1 MSITSIFTML
11 GGLGLF
17 LYGMHMMSVGLEN
30 VAGNSLKK
38 ILEKITSNRFV
49 GVLIGAGI
57 TAVIQ
62 SSSATTV
69 MVVGFVNS
77 GLMKLNQAV
86 WIIMGANI
94 GTTITGQLIALNVQD
109 LAPILIFAG
118 VFCIQFIKNKRVQ
131 FIGEIVAGLG
141 ILFVGMG
148 MMSDAMVPLRD
159 YEPFVNLMTTFKNP
173 FLGIMAG
180 AIFTAIIQSSSASIG
195 ILQALALSGAIQ
207 LDSAIYVLFGQ
218 NIGTCITAIIA
229 SFGASRGAKRTT
241 LIHLLFNAIGTILFV
256 SLCLMFPFTDFI
268 VALSPNSVQ
277 SQIANVHTVFN
288 IATTALLL
296 PFGNQLCR
304 IVEYI
309 LPVTEDETDEMRT
322 VYITDD
328 DVPNFVAITQM
339 TKEIGRMFDYAHQ
352 NINLAMTGLTK
363 CTDKYNEKIM
373 RNEKYVDFLNTEITR
388 FNAKVTVIDSNEH
401 DSLLTNALFKITSS
415 VERIGDHATNLAQHL
430 DDTKANN
437 LKYSDQAQT
446 ELTILQQVL
455 TESMGYFDEAKLD
468 DKLINIDKIIENE
481 ELVDELIANYRENQI
496 KRLKKG
502 EISAE
507 ACVVYSEIL
516 TDIER
521 IADHI
526 YSIAKLCYQY
536 RIHLKDG
543 ITAIQN

>member
-1 MSITSIFTML
+1 MSVESLFVML

-17 LYGMHMMSVGLEN
+17 LYGMHMMSIGLEN

-57 TAVIQ
+57 TAIIQ

-109 LAPILIFAG
+109 LAPILIFIG
-118 VFCIQFIKNKRVQ
+118 VCCIQFIKHKKSQ
-131 FIGEIVAGLG
+131 HIGEIIAGLG

-148 MMSDAMVPLRD
+148 MMSEAMVPLRD
-159 YEPFVNLMTTFKNP
+159 YQPFVNLMTTFKNP
-173 FLGIMAG
+173 FLGILAG

-207 LDSAIYVLFGQ
+207 LDSAIFVLFGQ

-229 SFGASRGAKRTT
+229 SFGASRGAKRAT
-241 LIHLLFNAIGTILFV
+241 LIHLLFNMIGTLIFV
-256 SLCLMFPFTDFI
+256 AVCMVIPFTEFI
-268 VALSPNSVQ
+268 VQLSPNSVQ

-288 IATTALLL
+288 IVTTLMLL
-296 PFGNQLCR
+296 PFGNKLCTL
-304 IVEYI
+304 VERI
-309 LPVTEDETDEMRT
+309 LPIQEDETDEMKTLYISNQT
-322 VYITDD
+322 V
-328 DVPNFVAITQM
+328 PGFVAITQM
-339 TKEIGRMFDYAHQ
+339 TKEIGRMFDLAAS
-352 NINLAMTGLTK
+352 NITLALQGVAK
-363 CTDKYNEKIM
+363 STDAYNEKIT
-373 RNEKYVDFLNTEITR
+373 RNEKYIDFLNTEITR
-388 FNAKVTVIDSNEH
+388 YNAKVNLIESSEN
-401 DSLLTNALFKITSS
+401 DSLLSNALFKITGS
-415 VERIGDHATNLAQHL
+415 VERIGDHAMNLAQHL
-430 DDTKANN
+430 DDTLSNN
-437 LKYSDQAQT
+437 LKYSNQAQT
-446 ELTILQQVL
+446 ELTILYQIITTSL
-455 TESMGYFDEAKLD
+455 NYFDEPELID
-468 DKLINIDKIIENE
+468 STINIDKIIENE
-481 ELVDELIANYRENQI
+481 ELVDELIKNYRENQI
-496 KRLKKG
+496 SRLKNG

-543 ITAIQN
+543 IAVGKN